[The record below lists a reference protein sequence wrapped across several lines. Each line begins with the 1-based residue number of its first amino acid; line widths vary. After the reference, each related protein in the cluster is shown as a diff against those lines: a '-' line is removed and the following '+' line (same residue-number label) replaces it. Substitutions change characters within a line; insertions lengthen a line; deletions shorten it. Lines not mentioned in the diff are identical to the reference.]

1 MSFINKLLG
10 SKAAVTSA
18 GIRDEIEM
26 AESEAAAL
34 RAKIE
39 GVMDGIAAFSD
50 EQHLAAEANVAAL
63 RRAITRLEARAN
75 TLAAEFPTVIAAE
88 EAAQKAEADKA
99 LTDRAEKCRKANTVE
114 AKKLLADYDRLA
126 SQMGDIFQRLDKI
139 AEERNAINKELKD
152 NPVADDLPH
161 WHDLFRKQPDR
172 QAFVRRELRPAWVFS
187 NGDVEPAQTDSDGNV
202 IRVDVRWI
210 HHLQRFE
217 EPRLEQ
223 REIIAER
230 GTFRP
235 GMSEV
240 PLPTV
245 LPAGFSGG
253 KAHWPR
259 S

>member
-1 MSFINKLLG
+1 MGLIEKFFPAKTAI
-10 SKAAVTSA
+10 TSA
-18 GIRDEIEM
+18 TIRAEIDH
-26 AESEAAAL
+26 SEAEIARLHAEIGPRLAAI
-34 RAKIE
+34 ATMTDAEHVKAE
-39 GVMDGIAAFSD
+39 ADIAATK
-50 EQHLAAEANVAAL
+50 
-63 RRAITRLEARAN
+63 RAIARLDARIAHL
-75 TLAAEFPTVIAAE
+75 TSELPTVLAAE
-88 EAAQKAEADKA
+88 EAAQKAEADRS

-172 QAFVRRELRPAWVFS
+172 QAFVRRELHLAWVFS

-202 IRVDVRWI
+202 IRVDARWI
-210 HHLQRFE
+210 HHLQGFE

-223 REIIAER
+223 REIIVAR
-230 GTFRP
+230 GDFRP

-240 PLPTV
+240 PLPPV
-245 LPAGFSGG
+245 LAAGFAGG